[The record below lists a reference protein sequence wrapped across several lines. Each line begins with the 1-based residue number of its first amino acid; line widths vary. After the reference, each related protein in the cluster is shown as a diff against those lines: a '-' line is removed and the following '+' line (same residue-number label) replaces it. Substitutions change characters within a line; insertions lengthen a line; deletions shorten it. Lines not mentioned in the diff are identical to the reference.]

1 MRCILS
7 SLFVEHKTCLYFRL
21 SSGLSLNVWV
31 IPLTVF
37 RYDEGDENSYYEELK
52 AQMSEQAQVKWLY
65 MRFYYVVLTFES
77 VDEVLCML

>member
-1 MRCILS
+1 MFILS
-7 SLFVEHKTCLYFRL
+7 FNFWVELECVSY
-21 SSGLSLNVWV
+21 SLNC
-31 IPLTVF
+31 I

-65 MRFYYVVLTFES
+65 MWFYYVVLTFES